1 MFDKVFSVMSENPWW
16 IAGGLLFGVLVLRGS
31 NSGGGGAVDTT
42 AATLQSMQIA
52 SDTNVKLS
60 AIGVDYAK
68 VNAAQ
73 NMAAMDIKKDIAL
86 GAQQIA
92 LANVASRTE
101 QNLQVL
107 RNNDNA
113 MQVNAGLAANFL
125 GTAAGV
131 HVADNQM
138 LLQKYNIDVNNAF
151 NTHAANLQF
160 NLQNHAINSQNRQA
174 DLNYNAD
181 IAAVNADKEI
191 NLTSIQRNYD
201 AYIQRLPLEQS
212 RMIEEQATIRNLAWR
227 QKQIAKGNIFGGVL
241 GSLFGAVSNVAGAAI
256 GAMK

>member
-1 MFDKVFSVMSENPWW
+1 MFNKVFSVMSEHPWW
-16 IAGGLLFGVLVLRGS
+16 IAGGLLFGVIVLRGS

-151 NTHAANLQF
+151 NMHAVDQEAIRADNANTAAHLRDQMQY
-160 NLQNHAINSQNRQA
+160 NLS
-174 DLNYNAD
+174 
-181 IAAVNADKEI
+181 IAGITADKEI

-241 GSLFGAVSNVAGAAI
+241 GSLFGAVGNVAGAAI
-256 GAMK
+256 GAIK